1 MTRQG
6 LIFAVLTASLLP
18 SLLAGCRQKEV
29 VPEPM
34 RFTEYATQDFD
45 WDQIQR
51 VVVMPVA
58 NRSDAPQLPEQMQ
71 RALAAEL
78 QRTGRFEVLMA
89 KNDSEDPHTDEVFS
103 DGRFDEDKLLK
114 IARRYNAQGV
124 LFTKITE
131 YHPYTTPRIG
141 LSLLL
146 VSPAEAVVVA
156 AADGLW
162 DLREAQTQ
170 GRARNYVK
178 QNLDFGESLFDT
190 ERVMTSP
197 HNFQR
202 FVAYELAN
210 ALEIS
215 TQPGG
220 SGLSPS
226 CPHCPTG
233 ECRIHPASYESKGPD
248 MLTVP
253 SGLGPLSGKQ
263 FEAPGLP

>member
-1 MTRQG
+1 MQG
-6 LIFAVLTASLLP
+6 DTKVRLRRSMMIRRELILAVLTASLLT
-18 SLLAGCRQKEV
+18 GCQQTAV

-34 RFTEYATQDFD
+34 QFTEYSTQDFD
-45 WDQIQR
+45 WEQIRR

-58 NRSDAPQLPEQMQ
+58 NRSDSPQLPEQMQ
-71 RALAAEL
+71 RALVAEL
-78 QRTGRFEVLMA
+78 QRNGRFEVLMA
-89 KNDSEDPHTDEVFS
+89 KNDSEDPHTDDVFS
-103 DGRFDEDKLLK
+103 GGKFDEDKLLK
-114 IARRYNAQGV
+114 ISHRYNAQGV
-124 LFTKITE
+124 LLAKITE

-146 VSPAEAVVVA
+146 VSPAEAVVIA
-156 AADGLW
+156 ATDGLW

-170 GRARNYVK
+170 SRARNYVQ

-190 ERVMTSP
+190 GRVMSSP

-210 ALEIS
+210 ALELS
-215 TQPGG
+215 TQPNG

-233 ECRIHPASYESKGPD
+233 ECKIHMVS
-248 MLTVP
+248 
-253 SGLGPLSGKQ
+253 
-263 FEAPGLP
+263 FE

>member
-1 MTRQG
+1 MIRQG
-6 LIFAVLTASLLP
+6 LILAGLAIS
-18 SLLAGCRQKEV
+18 LAGCRSEEI
-29 VPEPM
+29 VPQPM

-45 WDQIQR
+45 WEQIQR

-58 NRSDAPQLPEQMQ
+58 NRSDTPQVPEQMQ
-71 RALAAEL
+71 RALVAEL
-78 QRTGRFEVLMA
+78 QRTGRFEVFMA

-103 DGRFDEDKLLK
+103 GGKFDEEKLLK
-114 IARRYNAQGV
+114 ISKRYNAQGV
-124 LFTKITE
+124 LFAKITE

-146 VSPAEAVVVA
+146 VSPAEAVVIA
-156 AADGLW
+156 ATDGLW

-170 GRARNYVK
+170 GRARCYVQK
-178 QNLDFGESLFDT
+178 NLEFGESLLETD
-190 ERVMTSP
+190 RVLVSP

-210 ALEIS
+210 ALELS
-215 TQPGG
+215 TQPDGF
-220 SGLSPS
+220 GLSPS

-233 ECRIHPASYESKGPD
+233 ECQIHPASYQCKESD
-248 MLTVP
+248 MLTIP
-253 SGLGPLSGKQ
+253 HGLSPLSGKQ